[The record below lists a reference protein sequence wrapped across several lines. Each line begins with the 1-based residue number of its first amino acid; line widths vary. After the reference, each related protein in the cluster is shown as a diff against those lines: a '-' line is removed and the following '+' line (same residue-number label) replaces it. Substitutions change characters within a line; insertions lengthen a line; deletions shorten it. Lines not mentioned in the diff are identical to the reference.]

1 MEGLLNNVF
10 SPEDID
16 VLNQKN
22 ISFEY
27 IQSQLKLFEKGTNY
41 SRIVDIAT
49 TSNGGVKL
57 LNSNT
62 LSFYI
67 SNYQKYNHNLKITK
81 FVPASGAATRMF
93 KDLYEF
99 IDDTNNNTI
108 PDNILDFIQNI
119 KKFAFYE
126 DLSNECKKNNIS
138 VTSNETETQK
148 KVIELLLKEKGLNYG
163 NLPKALLKFHRY
175 ENYSRT
181 PVEEHIVESL
191 NYANSFYG
199 SKLHFTVSVEHMEKF
214 KELTKQ
220 LIDKYERENKT
231 TIIVDISIQNPN
243 TDTIAV
249 NSDNTPFKDKNGN
262 LIFRPAGHGALI
274 YNLNEIGS
282 DIIFIKNIDN
292 VVPDRRKE
300 TDTKYKKALAG
311 ILIEYQTK
319 IFEYINNLIHNP
331 PIDTINEAFNFL
343 VNNLNTR
350 LFFDFSALSRT
361 QKIDFLLKKFDRPI
375 RVCGM
380 VKNTG
385 EPGGGPFFVMNSDQ
399 TASLQILEKAQIDL
413 TNSEQ
418 RKFFETSTHFNP
430 VDLVLCPIKYNGDK
444 FDLTQY
450 VDPDTAFISEK
461 SKEGKILKALEL
473 PGLWNGSMAD
483 WNTIFVEVPLDT
495 FNPVKTVFDLLREAH
510 Q

>member
-1 MEGLLNNVF
+1 MESKF
-10 SPEDID
+10 T
-16 VLNQKN
+16 QKDLEFFQKIN
-22 ISFEY
+22 ISLQY
-27 IQSQLKLFEKGTNY
+27 IESQIQMFEKGTNY
-41 SRIVDIAT
+41 SKITDIAT
-49 TSNGGVKL
+49 ISNGGIKL
-57 LNSNT
+57 LNDNT
-62 LSFYI
+62 LNYYI
-67 SNYQKYNHNLKITK
+67 SNYHKYNHNLKITK

-99 IDDTNNNTI
+99 IDDNSNKTVSE
-108 PDNILDFIQNI
+108 NILNFVNNI
-119 KKFAFYE
+119 EKFAFYE
-126 DLSNECKKNNIS
+126 DLSNECQKNNIS
-138 VTSNETETQK
+138 ISNNEKETINQ
-148 KVIELLLKEKGLNYG
+148 VIELLLKEKGLNYG
-163 NLPKALLKFHRY
+163 NLPKALLKFHKY

-181 PVEEHIVESL
+181 PIEEHIVEAL

-199 SKLHFTVSVEHMEKF
+199 SKLHFTVSVEHLENF
-214 KELTKQ
+214 KELTKK
-220 LIDKYERENKT
+220 LINKYENSHKT
-231 TIIVDISIQNPN
+231 TIIIDLSIQNPN
-243 TDTIAV
+243 TNTIAV
-249 NSDNTPFKDKNGN
+249 NADNTPFKDKEGN

-274 YNLNEIGS
+274 YNLNEIES

-292 VVPDRRKE
+292 VVPDKRKE
-300 TDTKYKKALAG
+300 IDTKYKKALAG

-319 IFEYINNLIHNP
+319 IFEYINSLLHNP

-350 LFFDFSALSRT
+350 LFFDFSVLSRT

-385 EPGGGPFFVMNSDQ
+385 EPGGGPFFVMNTDQ

-430 VDLVLCPIKYNGDK
+430 VDLVISPLKHNGDK

-450 VDPDTAFISEK
+450 VDPNTAFISEK
-461 SKEGKILKALEL
+461 SKEGKVLKALEL

-483 WNTIFVEVPLDT
+483 WNTVFVQVPLET